1 MKEGLTTEEKQQITT
16 LSADGWPVYR
26 IAKHMSRSPHTVWR
40 YLSQPEAIAEV
51 RDEKQELSEL
61 YREKARA
68 CVAAIDA
75 DKISKSS
82 ALQLATAAGIC
93 TDKALLLQGQPASIH
108 VNALMD
114 VAELLRERREQK
126 QAQVQQELRQS
137 MLLQGA
143 CTVLTGKPE

>member
-26 IAKHMSRSPHTVWR
+26 IAKHLSRSPHTIRR
-40 YLSQPEAIAEV
+40 YLNQPEVMAEV
-51 RDEKQELSEL
+51 RDEKQELAVL

-68 CVAAIDA
+68 CVTAIDA

-93 TDKALLLQGQPASIH
+93 TDKSLLLAGKPTVNVAVLLEVAEMIRAHRDAESERQHQRAKALLSLPANQP
-108 VNALMD
+108 
-114 VAELLRERREQK
+114 
-126 QAQVQQELRQS
+126 
-137 MLLQGA
+137 
-143 CTVLTGKPE
+143 